1 MAQSFF
7 VFKKTRLNRFGSDSF
22 WPGAYDFFKYKACG
36 HAYGVYD
43 IKIGKYEEPFFSL
56 VFVVTGDIIR
66 RGWLSYDLSREV
78 ALLIVI

>member
-1 MAQSFF
+1 MNFRALPSRGSIVLEATVFGRGLTIFF
-7 VFKKTRLNRFGSDSF
+7 L
-22 WPGAYDFFKYKACG
+22 KYKACS

-78 ALLIVI
+78 TLLIVI